1 LPPSPPVTSGVMTR
15 VEKVSVVVGDRDEV
29 QVQLLQVR
37 GVLLQGLDLDETG
50 LAHDASLR

>member
-1 LPPSPPVTSGVMTR
+1 MTR